1 MGKYGPEKTPYLDT
15 FHAVFAI
22 RSRTVNVRIQL
33 IPFINETKNRLI
45 DLWFNFGISSGLALK
60 FIQL

>member
-1 MGKYGPEKTPYLDT
+1 MGKCGPEKTAYLNT

-22 RSRTVNVRIQL
+22 RSRAVNVRTHL
-33 IPFINETKNRLI
+33 IPFINETKNCLI